1 MNTIKITTAADKK
14 YFYALLNLLG
24 SLRLTQVN
32 YSVVVYDLGL
42 TSKQVNLLN
51 EIKEVTSVKQI
62 ESKNKIF
69 IQPYCAKCYIWKEMS
84 FSKGQQ
90 IFLDAGLL
98 IGNDLSTLIEQVKFH
113 HIQAIPGSFTTNYC
127 TPIHFIE
134 KYDLPPDFM
143 LKAETGAG
151 FVVFNFDS
159 EVTLNIVEH
168 IYQMTLDG
176 DCGGWSETEVHRSV
190 GIMANDTVRSDC
202 FLFRHDSTVLAVS
215 IYKYLSDYMPLK
227 GMEYFNHSYKME
239 YNLQTVYTF
248 RRKDRIPTLG
258 YLLKGYSFVTK
269 LKFFRVYIRNIL
281 SYGYLTIKR
290 NLRFFKKSKLCH
302 YIVDNYRS
310 STAPAV
316 FINSLDNKY
325 QFQELKLNT
334 IYNKPEDKRKYKL
347 DTYKCLYSSPV
358 FSEQVGVQQ
367 LVLDIND
374 NCSSLYLIQIS
385 AITTEILNLL
395 KQRNVDFF
403 IRFKVLD
410 ISPDYVKF
418 NQLLNEFKVSYDI
431 YDQDMSDIFDKYMTD
446 SRCILNPDEINF
458 HPSFHNEEIIE
469 LFFKRR

>member
-1 MNTIKITTAADKK
+1 
-14 YFYALLNLLG
+14 
-24 SLRLTQVN
+24 
-32 YSVVVYDLGL
+32 
-42 TSKQVNLLN
+42 
-51 EIKEVTSVKQI
+51 
-62 ESKNKIF
+62 
-69 IQPYCAKCYIWKEMS
+69 
-84 FSKGQQ
+84 
-90 IFLDAGLL
+90 
-98 IGNDLSTLIEQVKFH
+98 
-113 HIQAIPGSFTTNYC
+113 
-127 TPIHFIE
+127 
-134 KYDLPPDFM
+134 M

-334 IYNKPEDKRKYKL
+334 ISLK
-347 DTYKCLYSSPV
+347 
-358 FSEQVGVQQ
+358 
-367 LVLDIND
+367 INE
-374 NCSSLYLIQIS
+374 NIS
-385 AITTEILNLL
+385 
-395 KQRNVDFF
+395 
-403 IRFKVLD
+403 
-410 ISPDYVKF
+410 
-418 NQLLNEFKVSYDI
+418 
-431 YDQDMSDIFDKYMTD
+431 
-446 SRCILNPDEINF
+446 
-458 HPSFHNEEIIE
+458 
-469 LFFKRR
+469 